1 MTSEPPHG
9 ATSSWRVPRSPRVD
23 DPALRRRRALLQIHV
38 CVMLWAFT
46 AILGRL
52 ITLPATQLVAWRLIL
67 VVALLAL
74 LPQVW
79 RAVRGIGGRQALIF
93 LGIGAIVALHWLA
106 FYGAIKASNAS
117 VATICLAVAPVTIA
131 LLEPLLHGARLRS
144 GDLAL
149 GVAVVPGIALVVGGV
164 PAGMQHGVLL
174 GVLAALLVAIY
185 MMLNKRWIGSEDPL
199 GVTAIEFAGGLV
211 VTLLLLPWLAP
222 ESSGQFLPAPRD
234 LVLLLVLAAL
244 CTIVPFALSLLA
256 LREVSAFTAQL
267 AVNLEPIYAIA
278 LAAWLLGEAAELGTR
293 FYIGAALVLVAVL
306 GHGVLAAR
314 TRS

>member
-67 VVALLAL
+67 VVALL
-74 LPQVW
+74 
-79 RAVRGIGGRQALIF
+79 
-93 LGIGAIVALHWLA
+93 
-106 FYGAIKASNAS
+106 
-117 VATICLAVAPVTIA
+117 
-131 LLEPLLHGARLRS
+131 HGARFRP

-149 GVAVVPGIALVVGGV
+149 GVAVVPGIVLVVGGV
-164 PAGMQHGVLL
+164 PQGMQRGVLL
-174 GVLAALLVAIY
+174 GVLAALLVALY
-185 MMLNKRWIGSEDPL
+185 MMLNKRWIGSDDPL
-199 GVTAIEFAGGLV
+199 GVTAIEFAGGLL
-211 VTLLLLPWLAP
+211 VTLLLLPWFAP
-222 ESSGQFLPAPRD
+222 GASAEFMPGSRD
-234 LVLLLVLAAL
+234 LVLLLVLAVL

-293 FYIGAALVLVAVL
+293 FYMGATLVLVAVL

>member
-1 MTSEPPHG
+1 MDEAS
-9 ATSSWRVPRSPRVD
+9 
-23 DPALRRRRALLQIHV
+23 LRRRRALLQIHL

-79 RAVRGIGGRQALIF
+79 RAVRGIGGRQTLIF

-131 LLEPLLHGARLRS
+131 LLEPLLHGARLRP

-149 GVAVVPGIALVVGGV
+149 GIAVVPGIVLVVGGV
-164 PAGMQHGVLL
+164 PDGMQRGVVL
-174 GVLAALLVAIY
+174 GVVAALLVAIY

-199 GVTAIEFAGGLV
+199 GVTAIEFAGGLL

-222 ESSGQFLPAPRD
+222 AADAGFLPGPRD
-234 LVLLLVLAAL
+234 LGLLLVLAVL

-278 LAAWLLGEAAELGTR
+278 IAAWLLGEAAELGTR
-293 FYIGAALVLVAVL
+293 FYVGAALVLAAVL
-306 GHGVLAAR
+306 AHGVLAAR
-314 TRS
+314 GRR

>member
-1 MTSEPPHG
+1 
-9 ATSSWRVPRSPRVD
+9 
-23 DPALRRRRALLQIHV
+23 
-38 CVMLWAFT
+38 MLWAFT

-79 RAVRGIGGRQALIF
+79 RAVRGIGGRQVLVF

-131 LLEPLLHGARLRS
+131 LLEPLLHGARLRP

-149 GVAVVPGIALVVGGV
+149 GVAVVPGIVLVVGGV
-164 PAGMQHGVLL
+164 PQGMQRGVLL
-174 GVLAALLVAIY
+174 GVLAALLVAVY

-199 GVTAIEFAGGLV
+199 GVTAIEFAGGLL

-222 ESSGQFLPAPRD
+222 GASAEFMPGSRD
-234 LVLLLVLAAL
+234 LVLLLVLAVL
-244 CTIVPFALSLLA
+244 CTIVPFALSLFA

-278 LAAWLLGEAAELGTR
+278 IAAWLLGEAAELGTR
-293 FYIGAALVLVAVL
+293 FYVGAALVLAAVL

-314 TRS
+314 GRN

>member
-1 MTSEPPHG
+1 MDE
-9 ATSSWRVPRSPRVD
+9 
-23 DPALRRRRALLQIHV
+23 PALRRRRALLQIHL

-79 RAVRGIGGRQALIF
+79 RAVRGIGGRQALVF

-131 LLEPLLHGARLRS
+131 LLEPLLHRARLRR

-149 GVAVVPGIALVVGGV
+149 GVAVVPGIVLVVGGV
-164 PAGMQHGVLL
+164 PAGMQRGVLL
-174 GVLAALLVAIY
+174 GVLAALLVAVY

-199 GVTAIEFAGGLV
+199 GVTAIEFAGGLL

-222 ESSGQFLPAPRD
+222 ESSAQFLPGSRD

-278 LAAWLLGEAAELGTR
+278 IAAWLLGEATELGMR
-293 FYIGAALVLVAVL
+293 FYVGAALVLAAVL

-314 TRS
+314 GRN